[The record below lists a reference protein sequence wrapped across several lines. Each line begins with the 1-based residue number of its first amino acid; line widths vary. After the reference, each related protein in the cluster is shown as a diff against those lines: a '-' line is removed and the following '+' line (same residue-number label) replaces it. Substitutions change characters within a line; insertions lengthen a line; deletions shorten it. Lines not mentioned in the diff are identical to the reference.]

1 MHLLQSLQQLK
12 QKQNGFVGQIEFQA
26 LVSKRAGDERG
37 MVERKEPSPFS
48 PETRSSLIPLVACPR
63 FAAILPTDRETGT
76 AEAK

>member
-1 MHLLQSLQQLK
+1 MDLLVKSNSRLSS
-12 QKQNGFVGQIEFQA
+12 
-26 LVSKRAGDERG
+26 VSGDERG

-76 AEAK
+76 G